1 MLKIVRKAEPYLED
15 SSDSRQTKY
24 ISTTIVDSIE
34 IKRKY
39 DSGIAIKDWYG
50 NKNTTS
56 WGCWK
61 HPFGI
66 PGVRPINFKKLFSAH
81 KKIITKIENEQKKGT
96 LET

>member
-39 DSGIAIKDWYG
+39 DSGIAIKD
-50 NKNTTS
+50 
-56 WGCWK
+56 
-61 HPFGI
+61 
-66 PGVRPINFKKLFSAH
+66 
-81 KKIITKIENEQKKGT
+81 
-96 LET
+96 

>member
-39 DSGIAIKDWYG
+39 DSGIAIKQHENQLYFSVMF
-50 NKNTTS
+50 TT
-56 WGCWK
+56 
-61 HPFGI
+61 
-66 PGVRPINFKKLFSAH
+66 
-81 KKIITKIENEQKKGT
+81 ENEIIRRS
-96 LET
+96 